1 MDGVGHQMVDFG
13 VNIALYEAALRV
25 SALQINC

>member
-13 VNIALYEAALRV
+13 ENIALYEAALRV
-25 SALQINC
+25 RTIQN